1 MRDHATEPSAS
12 HATSPV
18 SATGNGNTRPA
29 GPFASSGGTVAED
42 TPMEHHQQKGGPVS
56 TAEGIM
62 DGHSQPTLA
71 SNASHPTQ
79 HANDSLGL
87 IGAGV
92 KVLLH
97 AINDLAR
104 HGIDTTIPLPKIV
117 VVGNQSAGKSS
128 LIEAIRLRPQAES

>member
-1 MRDHATEPSAS
+1 MRDNATEPSAA
-12 HATSPV
+12 HTTSPV
-18 SATGNGNTRPA
+18 SATGNGNTQSA
-29 GPFASSGGTVAED
+29 GPFARSGDMAAED
-42 TPMEHHQQKGGPVS
+42 TPMENYQQKGENAS
-56 TAEGIM
+56 TTENIT
-62 DGHSQPTLA
+62 DGHSQTTLA
-71 SNASHPTQ
+71 SNTNQPTQ
-79 HANDSLGL
+79 HANDSLGV

-128 LIEAIRLRPQAES
+128 LIEAIR

>member
-1 MRDHATEPSAS
+1 
-12 HATSPV
+12 
-18 SATGNGNTRPA
+18 
-29 GPFASSGGTVAED
+29 
-42 TPMEHHQQKGGPVS
+42 MENDQQKVESVS
-56 TAEGIM
+56 TTENIA
-62 DGHSQPTLA
+62 DGHSQTILA
-71 SNASHPTQ
+71 SNTNQPTQ
-79 HANDSLGL
+79 HANDSLGV

-128 LIEAIRLRPQAES
+128 LIEAIRLRSKLNDNLN